1 MKTVLWKAG
10 SLHKPQLKK
19 YKWRL
24 YADNNMEREI
34 VQHLP
39 EYADM
44 DILWVRDH
52 PELAR
57 ERDDT
62 FHYQKASEMQR
73 YLLTHDDD
81 FLNDSQFPLQR
92 SPGVIVIPENAE
104 SMAKYLP
111 QLLRKLMRDYNI
123 SDETLYLDGIKIK
136 LTWEWIMIK
145 MIDHDS
151 QNKTADT

>member
-1 MKTVLWKAG
+1 M
-10 SLHKPQLKK
+10 KK
-19 YKWRL
+19 YKWRI

-34 VQHLP
+34 VEHLR
-39 EYADM
+39 EHADM

-104 SMAKYLP
+104 SMAKYFP

-123 SDETLYLDGIKIK
+123 KDEALYLDGIKIK
-136 LTWEWIMIK
+136 LTWEGIMIK

-151 QNKTADT
+151 QKKTADTWTWKDLGYKV